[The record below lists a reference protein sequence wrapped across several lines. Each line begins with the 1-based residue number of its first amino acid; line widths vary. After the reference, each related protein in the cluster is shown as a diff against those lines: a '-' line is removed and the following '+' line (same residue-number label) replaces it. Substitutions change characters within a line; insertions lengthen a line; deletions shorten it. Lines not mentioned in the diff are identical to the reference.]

1 MCIKTSI
8 PSVTRHNPQRQS
20 HIPLNSSRSLA
31 AALLALYIRYAN
43 YIEPPTSSTEE
54 HIIPVLC
61 LILKDSSLMKSD
73 PVLRH
78 KCIAALGELIFY
90 ISAQDDSSNTQWM
103 LSNDIV
109 LVFGR
114 SLSDDTDEIMR
125 HYAAKVISDS
135 LTVPSPYSPSLLDN

>member
-1 MCIKTSI
+1 MTCIKTPI
-8 PSVTRHNPQRQS
+8 PSPTRQNPQRQS
-20 HIPLNSSRSLA
+20 QAPSNSTRSLA

-43 YIEPPTSSTEE
+43 YIEPPSSTTDD
-54 HIIPVLC
+54 HIIPVLS
-61 LILKDSSLMKSD
+61 LILKDSSLTKSD

-90 ISAQDDSSNTQWM
+90 ISAQDDSSNTQWL

-109 LVFGR
+109 FVFGK

-125 HYAAKVISDS
+125 HYAAKV
-135 LTVPSPYSPSLLDN
+135 YS